1 MPGPTTDSSTHQRTT
16 CATSSIGSPMKG
28 SSSTGAHPGSIE
40 RGKNFGHVLFFSTR
54 VRPLPTCAGNGGG
67 FTADCPKCKYHTA
80 LSYSRVNLLVRS
92 FTKAL
97 DKREVEEND
106 NVDGED
112 DEVEREADEEG
123 GEGDGDEDSVEDHG
137 LDLELTLPTC
147 KLTQC
152 CPWAAL
158 RVRPFC

>member
-1 MPGPTTDSSTHQRTT
+1 M
-16 CATSSIGSPMKG
+16 
-28 SSSTGAHPGSIE
+28 
-40 RGKNFGHVLFFSTR
+40 
-54 VRPLPTCAGNGGG
+54 
-67 FTADCPKCKYHTA
+67 
-80 LSYSRVNLLVRS
+80 NLLVRS

-158 RVRPFC
+158 RVRPFCLNPLFSRTGTFGCLSR